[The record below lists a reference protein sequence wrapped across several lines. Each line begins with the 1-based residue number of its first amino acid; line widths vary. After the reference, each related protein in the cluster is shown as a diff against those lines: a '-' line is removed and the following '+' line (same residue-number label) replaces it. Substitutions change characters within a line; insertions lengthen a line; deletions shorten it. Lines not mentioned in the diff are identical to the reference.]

1 MFPSCRLFFTRLNKQ
16 KFMEL
21 KASRSMM
28 VTSFFCELCIC
39 GFVLA
44 LRINLADSI
53 SHALLT
59 SHQDKTSRLEFR
71 AAKQRLDKMGNRK

>member
-28 VTSFFCELCIC
+28 VTSFICELCIC
-39 GFVLA
+39 GFV
-44 LRINLADSI
+44 IVK
-53 SHALLT
+53 
-59 SHQDKTSRLEFR
+59 DKL
-71 AAKQRLDKMGNRK
+71 G